1 MKKVEK
7 IDVKIETALLKT
19 LQDREK
25 YDKYISQVNL
35 KKVLP
40 NTKLLLE
47 DYAKYFEL
55 YKQDTTIDFDKFYS
69 HFSQFWHQND
79 EKFTLQDLEY
89 YRDYVF
95 PAVNSFV
102 VDESEPVL
110 KALEEKLYKEELE
123 TALLSGQSPDKLQDI
138 INKYLEKANKE
149 DDVDIHTVE
158 NCDFDVLDKSNGIPW
173 FLPSLQAGL
182 MSLSDGQFVIVA
194 ADFGTGKEQPLS
206 ANISTPTGWVKMGD
220 IKLGDVVNSRKGVS
234 KVIGIFP
241 QGVKP
246 VYKIT
251 FSDGRSCEAG
261 LDHLFEVTDRK
272 GKNKYHY
279 GLDNTHKV
287 ISLREIIA
295 SEDELFVRLC
305 APVYKEHKELVIPPY
320 SFGVLLGD
328 GCLSSP
334 GIIVSSNEEDIIN
347 KVAIEL
353 GLEYTKNKSNYSWT
367 FLTKS
372 TDRKY
377 REYLINNK
385 LDCTSSHKYIP
396 GEYLNG
402 SVEQRR
408 DLLKGLMDTDGCVN
422 KGNRFS
428 FSTTSTRIKDGVL
441 ELARSLGYSCNYSV
455 DNRKKYKGGIC
466 YTISIQTNDIIFSS
480 KKHLERYSTNVAK
493 GCNYRRYNDHIRI
506 VSVEYQREEASQ
518 CIMIDDEEHLY
529 ITDNYVVTHNTAFV
543 ISQAVH
549 AFKYLHKK
557 GDMRPILYF
566 NSEGLAGDVIGRFL
580 SNLYKD
586 KIQGG
591 FEEIIER
598 RKEVKDKF
606 VKTFDASMFKCIQI
620 ANTPDFKSVKAKI
633 EKYKPALVI
642 IDICDKLAPD
652 EDVQSLKKLYDGLRV
667 LAGTGY
673 PIIGTSQSGDTTFFN
688 AEKKEVVKK
697 KWLTDHDL
705 YGSKTG
711 KGGAADTIITIG
723 KEEGGTIRYVAVVKK
738 KRGSEVRITCDL
750 IDKYSEYKE
759 ILY

>member
-55 YKQDTTIDFDKFYS
+55 YKQDKTVDFDKFYS

-149 DDVDIHTVE
+149 EDVDIHTVE

-194 ADFGTGKEQPLS
+194 ADFGTGK
-206 ANISTPTGWVKMGD
+206 
-220 IKLGDVVNSRKGVS
+220 
-234 KVIGIFP
+234 
-241 QGVKP
+241 
-246 VYKIT
+246 
-251 FSDGRSCEAG
+251 
-261 LDHLFEVTDRK
+261 
-272 GKNKYHY
+272 
-279 GLDNTHKV
+279 
-287 ISLREIIA
+287 
-295 SEDELFVRLC
+295 
-305 APVYKEHKELVIPPY
+305 
-320 SFGVLLGD
+320 
-328 GCLSSP
+328 
-334 GIIVSSNEEDIIN
+334 
-347 KVAIEL
+347 
-353 GLEYTKNKSNYSWT
+353 
-367 FLTKS
+367 
-372 TDRKY
+372 
-377 REYLINNK
+377 
-385 LDCTSSHKYIP
+385 
-396 GEYLNG
+396 
-402 SVEQRR
+402 
-408 DLLKGLMDTDGCVN
+408 
-422 KGNRFS
+422 
-428 FSTTSTRIKDGVL
+428 
-441 ELARSLGYSCNYSV
+441 
-455 DNRKKYKGGIC
+455 
-466 YTISIQTNDIIFSS
+466 
-480 KKHLERYSTNVAK
+480 
-493 GCNYRRYNDHIRI
+493 
-506 VSVEYQREEASQ
+506 
-518 CIMIDDEEHLY
+518 
-529 ITDNYVVTHNTAFV
+529 TAFV
-543 ISQAVH
+543 IHQAVH